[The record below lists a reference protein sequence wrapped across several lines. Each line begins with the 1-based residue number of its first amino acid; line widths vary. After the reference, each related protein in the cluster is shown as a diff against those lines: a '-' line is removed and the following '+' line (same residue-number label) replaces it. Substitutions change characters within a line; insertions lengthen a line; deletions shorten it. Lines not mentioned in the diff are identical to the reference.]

1 LSIHRDIQDVNH
13 FLLLVSGYGV
23 SGLWWGLTVGLTA
36 VLVVSLVQLV
46 YVDWEKE
53 VTNAS
58 HRVSED
64 ENARDALRRVSL
76 EWPVGADTNT
86 VPRV

>member
-1 LSIHRDIQDVNH
+1 MV
-13 FLLLVSGYGV
+13 
-23 SGLWWGLTVGLTA
+23 
-36 VLVVSLVQLV
+36 VVSLVQLV